1 MSATSPD
8 VLVIGDGIIG
18 LSVALELARRGS
30 VCRIVGGRNPGAASA
45 AAAGLLAPNLGS
57 VPPAVRAFYLAS
69 LDRYPAFLES
79 LRPFDDDLRL
89 VEGLIQIGPAGDA
102 PVPTRARRVSSEE
115 LLAMEP
121 ELSASDG
128 GLFFPSDGAV
138 DNVRVLDALDAAV
151 AAHPGI
157 VLEADHAVR
166 LERSG
171 ADCRVVTVSGARI
184 AASQVVLAAGAWA
197 PGIDGFPRQLP
208 VEPVKGQM
216 LALDATP
223 LRHPVYGPGA
233 YVVPRRGETVVG
245 ATSEQA
251 GFDISTSR
259 EAIDALRDAAV
270 RLFPSLATAR
280 VSRTWA
286 GFRPATPD
294 MLPILGRDPDD
305 PRVVY
310 ACGHSRNGILL
321 APATAACIA
330 SVVRGDEVE
339 LDLEPFK
346 LSRLVR

>member
-1 MSATSPD
+1 MSASSPD

-45 AAAGLLAPNLGS
+45 AAAGLLAPSLGS
-57 VPPAVRAFYLAS
+57 VSTAVRAFYQAS
-69 LDRYPAFLES
+69 LDRYPAFLDG
-79 LRPFDDDLRL
+79 LRPFDGDLRL
-89 VEGLIQIGPAGDA
+89 VEGLIQLGPAADDPLPAG
-102 PVPTRARRVSSEE
+102 ARRLSPEA
-115 LLAMEP
+115 LAAMEP
-121 ELSASDG
+121 DLAAADG
-128 GLFFPSDGAV
+128 AVFHPGDGAV
-138 DNVRVLDALDAAV
+138 DNARLLDALAA
-151 AAHPGI
+151 AARAHPGI
-157 VLEADHAVR
+157 VMEADQAVR

-171 ADCRVVTVSGARI
+171 AKCSVVTRSGARL
-184 AASQVVLAAGAWA
+184 AAPQVVVAAGAWA
-197 PGIDGFPRQLP
+197 PGIGGLPRQLP
-208 VEPVKGQM
+208 IEPVKGQM

-223 LRHPVYGPGA
+223 LRHAVYGQGA

-321 APATAACIA
+321 APATAESIA
-330 SVVRGDEVE
+330 SVVRGEPVE
-339 LDLEPFK
+339 LDLKPFDCR
-346 LSRLVR
+346 RLVR